1 METLVRRYYPSVFKY
16 VLSFVHNEDD
26 SYDVTQ
32 DVFLAVIQN
41 ISSFVPWRTVK
52 GWIFTIAHNKSMD
65 FFRRAKRDY
74 RDVEYIC
81 EMEDMAATFE
91 DVFADTLVVRELL
104 NSLKPTQREVVHLYY
119 FEGYTAPQISKMTG
133 TPLPTVKSRLTTA
146 KRILRELTEEMNNGR

>member
-1 METLVRRYYPSVFKY
+1 
-16 VLSFVHNEDD
+16 
-26 SYDVTQ
+26 
-32 DVFLAVIQN
+32 
-41 ISSFVPWRTVK
+41 
-52 GWIFTIAHNKSMD
+52 MD